1 MSDST
6 PAGDPGA
13 SVHRPVLVREVLQF
27 LDLGPGLVVVDGT
40 VGGGG
45 HSKLILEQIG
55 PDGKLIGLD
64 RDPAMLA
71 RASQA
76 LADAR
81 AILKHGSYAELPADP
96 RLARN

>member
-45 HSKLILEQIG
+45 HSKLILEQLGRVRSFIRDVYRIRPGG
-55 PDGKLIGLD
+55 PPNEDWVSQLELAASEVVTNFIQLD
-64 RDPAMLA
+64 VVPGD
-71 RASQA
+71 
-76 LADAR
+76 
-81 AILKHGSYAELPADP
+81 
-96 RLARN
+96 